1 MTAAMTDFLAGM
13 RVLDLSVW
21 RPMPHATQILVDLGA
36 EVLKV
41 EPPGGDPMRGYPE
54 IFASVARGK
63 RSIELDLRTPAGRDR
78 ALALAAEA
86 DVVCEAWRPG
96 VADRLGVGYDA
107 VRARRPDV
115 IYCSLSGYGAEG
127 PLRDSPGHDVNFQ
140 ALAGALAARGG
151 IPAVPRLPVADLE
164 GGTVCAL
171 LVCAAW
177 ARRLSSGAG
186 ERIDVAMTDVVAWW
200 VGTTTGV
207 VHTDAA
213 GPTFGSPG
221 YGTFRTLDGEWVALG
236 VLGEQRLWDSI
247 VRALGLTELVGVE
260 FAERLARTAEVNDVI
275 ARAIAALDRDDALD
289 RLEAAGAPVSP
300 VLTPEQATVHPQLRG
315 RAIHVPTVDGTVVG
329 LPARFGGGASEQPAE
344 LPGVGEHPE
353 GFRGGSSAVP
363 GRTDRRPG
371 IPISRRPGP

>member
-1 MTAAMTDFLAGM
+1 MTGLLAGM

-21 RPMPHATQILVDLGA
+21 RPMPHATQILADLGA
-36 EVLKV
+36 DVLKV

-63 RSIELDLRTPAGRDR
+63 RSIELDLRTSAGLAR
-78 ALALAAEA
+78 ALDLAAEA

-96 VADRLGVGYDA
+96 VADRLGIGHEH
-107 VRARRPDV
+107 VRTLRPDT

-127 PLRDSPGHDVNFQ
+127 PLRDVPGHDVNFQ

-151 IPAVPRLPVADLE
+151 VATVSRLPVADLE

-177 ARRLSSGAG
+177 AHRLATGEG

-213 GPTFGSPG
+213 GRTAGSPG
-221 YGTFRTLDGEWVALG
+221 YGVFRTRDDRWLALG
-236 VLGEQRLWDSI
+236 VLAEARLWEAI
-247 VRALGLTELVGVE
+247 AIGLGLDDVAGLDFG
-260 FAERLARTAEVNDVI
+260 ARLAATAQLNERI
-275 ARAIAALDRDDALD
+275 AAAVAALDLDDALA
-289 RLEAAGAPVSP
+289 RLDARGAPVSP
-300 VLTPEQATVHPQLRG
+300 VLTPEEATVHPQLRARG
-315 RAIHVPTVDGTVVG
+315 IHVATDAATVVG
-329 LPARFGGGASEQPAE
+329 LPARLGPGHTTVSGALPA
-344 LPGVGEHPE
+344 VGEHPE
-353 GFRGGSSAVP
+353 GFTARS
-363 GRTDRRPG
+363 
-371 IPISRRPGP
+371 

>member
-1 MTAAMTDFLAGM
+1 MTAPMTDFLTGM

-21 RPMPHATQILVDLGA
+21 RPMPHATQILADLGA

-96 VADRLGVGYDA
+96 VADRLGVGYES

-127 PLRDSPGHDVNFQ
+127 PLRDTPGHDVNFQ
-140 ALAGALAARGG
+140 ALAGALAARAGS
-151 IPAVPRLPVADLE
+151 PDVPRLPVADLE

-177 ARRLSSGAG
+177 ARRVSSGVG

-221 YGTFRTLDGEWVALG
+221 YGTFRTLDGEWLALG
-236 VLGEQRLWDSI
+236 VLGEQRLWDAI
-247 VRALGLTELVGVE
+247 ARALDLSGLVGLE
-260 FAERLARTAEVNDVI
+260 FADRLARTAEVNDAI
-275 ARAIAALDRDDALD
+275 ARAIASLDSEDALT
-289 RLEAAGAPVSP
+289 RLESEGAPVSP
-300 VLTPEQATVHPQLRG
+300 VLTPEQAAAHPQLRG
-315 RAIHVPTVDGTVVG
+315 RGIHVPTVAGTVVG
-329 LPARFGGGASEQPAE
+329 LPARLGGATPERSAT
-344 LPGVGEHPE
+344 LPGIGAHPE
-353 GFRGGSSAVP
+353 GFGP
-363 GRTDRRPG
+363 RTG
-371 IPISRRPGP
+371 